1 VLEGRFAAFRS
12 QFLEKFASRETLA
25 AAAS

>member
-1 VLEGRFAAFRS
+1 LEGRFAAFRS
-12 QFLEKFASRETLA
+12 QFIEKFASRETLA